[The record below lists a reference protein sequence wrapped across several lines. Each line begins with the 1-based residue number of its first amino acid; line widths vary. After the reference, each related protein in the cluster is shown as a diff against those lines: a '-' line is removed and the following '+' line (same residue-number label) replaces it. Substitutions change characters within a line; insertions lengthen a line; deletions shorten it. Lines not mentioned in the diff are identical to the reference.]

1 MDSPLPPA
9 PPAVVEQ
16 FPDKPENEGPRMN
29 LPLAC
34 GDRSS
39 AGRRLS
45 CQLTSIVSAVTQH
58 AGPAPVTCLIAVAA
72 LLLQSFPTIQ
82 PTAELFF
89 ADLTA
94 KEAWRLATCHLLHW
108 SWDHFFWDVMVLVAA
123 GAFCETHWP
132 RRFHVVLA
140 IAGAVIPLA
149 VMISAPE
156 LLSYRGLSGLDS
168 ALFALAAG
176 SLLIEQL
183 QAGQRSAVLLVAV
196 VVAAQFFKIGLEST
210 VGNTLFVQDAPFVPV
225 PLAHLCG
232 AAIGSLG
239 AATGAR
245 REMLKVVSAESP
257 KKRQP
262 SV

>member
-1 MDSPLPPA
+1 MDSPLPPT
-9 PPAVVEQ
+9 PPAVVDL
-16 FPDKPENEGPRMN
+16 FPEKPEHKGHRMN

-39 AGRRLS
+39 TSRRVS
-45 CQLTSIVSAVTQH
+45 CHVTAIVSAFTQH
-58 AGPAPVTCLIAVAA
+58 GGPAPVTCLIAVAA
-72 LLLQSFPTIQ
+72 LLLQSFPTLQ

-94 KEAWRLATCHLLHW
+94 KETWRLATCHLLHW

-123 GAFCETHWP
+123 GAFCETRWP
-132 RRFHVVLA
+132 RRFTLVLA
-140 IAGAVIPLA
+140 TAGVLIPLA
-149 VMISAPE
+149 VMVSAPE
-156 LLSYRGLSGLDS
+156 LLSYRGLSGIDS

-176 SLLIEQL
+176 SLLIEEV
-183 QAGQRSAVLLVAV
+183 QAGRRPAALLVAV
-196 VVAAQFFKIGLEST
+196 VVTAQFLKIGLEST

-232 AAIGSLG
+232 ATIGSLG
-239 AATGAR
+239 AACGCR
-245 REMLKVVSAESP
+245 RDSTK
-257 KKRQP
+257 

>member
-1 MDSPLPPA
+1 
-9 PPAVVEQ
+9 
-16 FPDKPENEGPRMN
+16 MN

-39 AGRRLS
+39 AGRRVS
-45 CQLTSIVSAVTQH
+45 CHVTSIVSAVTQH
-58 AGPAPVTCLIAVAA
+58 AGLAPVTCLIAVAA

-82 PTAELFF
+82 PPAELLF

-94 KEAWRLATCHLLHW
+94 KETWRLATCHLLHW
-108 SWDHFFWDVMVLVAA
+108 SWDHFCWDVMVLVAA
-123 GAFCETHWP
+123 GTFCETHWP
-132 RRFHVVLA
+132 QRFRLVLA
-140 IAGAVIPLA
+140 TAGLLIPLT
-149 VMISAPE
+149 VLISAPE

-176 SLLIEQL
+176 SLLIEEL
-183 QAGQRSAVLLVAV
+183 QAGRRSAVLLLAF

-232 AAIGSLG
+232 AVIGSLG
-239 AATGAR
+239 AACGAR
-245 REMLKVVSAESP
+245 REMLKVV
-257 KKRQP
+257 
-262 SV
+262 